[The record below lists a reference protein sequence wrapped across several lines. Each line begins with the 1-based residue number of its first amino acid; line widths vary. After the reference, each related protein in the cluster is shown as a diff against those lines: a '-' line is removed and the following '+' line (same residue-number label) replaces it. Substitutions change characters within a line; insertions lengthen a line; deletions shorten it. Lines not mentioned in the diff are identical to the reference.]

1 MSNPHRERAV
11 EAWGE
16 PLEDW
21 LQVLVE
27 ECAKTSQNAVS
38 RKLQV
43 SSTVVSR
50 VIGNSYGGDT
60 GKLAERVRGT
70 FMAQTVECPVLGEI
84 RCNRCIGEQG
94 KKLTFENPLRQRIYH
109 ACRGGCPHSRLGDGK

>member
-1 MSNPHRERAV
+1 MTNAHRERALA
-11 EAWGE
+11 AWGE

-27 ECAKTSQNAVS
+27 ECGKTSQNAVA

-50 VIGNSYGGDT
+50 VIGKSYEGDT
-60 GKLAERVRGT
+60 GKLIERVRGT
-70 FMAQTVECPVLGEI
+70 YMAVTVDCPVLGEI
-84 RCNRCIGEQG
+84 RRDRCISEQA
-94 KKLTFENPLRQRIYH
+94 KKLTFENPTRPRLYR
-109 ACRGGCPHSRLGDGK
+109 ACRGGCPHSRLGEAK